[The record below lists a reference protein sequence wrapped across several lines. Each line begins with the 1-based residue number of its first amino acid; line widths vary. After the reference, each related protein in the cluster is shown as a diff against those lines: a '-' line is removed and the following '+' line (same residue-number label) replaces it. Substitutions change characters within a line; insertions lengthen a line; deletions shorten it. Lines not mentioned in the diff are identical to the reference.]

1 MLNKIKIHSFYF
13 IVIFS
18 FVFQNI
24 IFYVKWHIFLELIEQ
39 EEIRKALILSDKST
53 AFVFQTQCF
62 YTVIALL
69 LQDF

>member
-1 MLNKIKIHSFYF
+1 MLNKLKYTLLF

-24 IFYVKWHIFLELIEQ
+24 SFMQNGTFFLELIEQ

>member
-1 MLNKIKIHSFYF
+1 MLNKLKYILLLI
-13 IVIFS
+13 
-18 FVFQNI
+18 I
-24 IFYVKWHIFLELIEQ
+24 IFLFCLSKYIFYAKWHIFLEPIEQ
-39 EEIRKALILSDKST
+39 EEIRKALILSNKST

>member
-1 MLNKIKIHSFYF
+1 MLNKLKYTLLF
-13 IVIFS
+13 IVIFLFCLS
-18 FVFQNI
+18 KY
-24 IFYVKWHIFLELIEQ
+24 IFYVKCHIYLEPIEQ
-39 EEIRKALILSDKST
+39 EEIRKALILSNKST

>member
-1 MLNKIKIHSFYF
+1 M
-13 IVIFS
+13 
-18 FVFQNI
+18 QNGT
-24 IFYVKWHIFLELIEQ
+24 FFLEPIEQ

-53 AFVFQTQCF
+53 AFVFQKQCF